1 MNIVAIIEAR
11 MLSTRLPGKVMHT
24 VQGKYFLE
32 HMICRVQQSK
42 YIDSIYVATSEHE
55 SCNPIVELCE
65 QMNVGSF
72 RGSEEDVLDRVVKT
86 GKTAHA
92 DIIVELCGDSPLIDP
107 AIIDSVCNFYLNND
121 IDFCSN
127 AIQRVHP
134 IGMDVKVFSQE
145 TIEEVDALTDDP
157 CDREHVSLYIYENP
171 DKYKIMHLPL
181 SIAQEDIDH
190 RLTLDTLEDKHLIT
204 TIFNELYPKNQ
215 DFRLENIINLL
226 KNKPELDLLNTHI
239 QQKIIR

>member
-1 MNIVAIIEAR
+1 MKAILRQEFYNIRHVVAFIAVNLLFVNFLQAQGIPNITTKKQSKVVSL
-11 MLSTRLPGKVMHT
+11 MLSH
-24 VQGKYFLE
+24 
-32 HMICRVQQSK
+32 QQ
-42 YIDSIYVATSEHE
+42 
-55 SCNPIVELCE
+55 
-65 QMNVGSF
+65 
-72 RGSEEDVLDRVVKT
+72 LD
-86 GKTAHA
+86 
-92 DIIVELCGDSPLIDP
+92 IS
-107 AIIDSVCNFYLNND
+107 FYLNND